1 MKKNKLESSKLTN
14 LFRQAE
20 KEVKKSTLDS
30 PENLPSVLME
40 DTQGLMHDLKVHQ
53 IELEMQ
59 NEELRLA
66 QWELEKSHARFFE
79 LYNSAPFA
87 YLTLD
92 QNSQIQE
99 INHMGSQLLGRKKS
113 DLINSPLTRF
123 IVSEDQDVFYL
134 YFKHLHTVQEQKT
147 CELRLVKKDGSRFW
161 VQMGVTAVQDSE
173 IGTDGYRVVIMD
185 ITERKQ
191 MEELRENI
199 HLELEKKVKKRTVE
213 LEEANYKL
221 KKSEEQFQQMV
232 EFLPVS
238 IFLHNKKE
246 IVFANSEALN
256 LVHSANKQVF
266 NGQSF
271 TAFIDLDDKEMFI
284 EKLSEVITEKVSL
297 KSFTTKVV
305 QMTGTVIEVELFLT
319 PFCYQ
324 GDLVVQ
330 MTAYNMTKRKKR
342 EAELSKVEK
351 LDSISIL
358 AGGIAHD
365 FNNHLTV
372 LLGNISMAMSNISDP
387 EQLGKFLSNAK
398 EATLQTK
405 NLASQLLIFSKE
417 GEPIKEVVAMDQ
429 LIMECTSFALSGS
442 NVTSHFSIPEDL
454 LLVEV
459 DKGQITQVLYNIIIN
474 AVQALVEGGSIYV
487 KVENVTIDPQ
497 SDNSTALSA
506 GEYVKVS
513 IEDDGPGIPENS
525 LQKIFDPFYTTKEN
539 GSGIGLAGAYNIIK
553 NHHGCIK
560 AESEVGKGTVLSF
573 IIPASLK
580 VNEVI
585 KKNSNVIY
593 GTGKILLMDDE
604 KAIREIVGQMLIFMG
619 YEPHFARE
627 GKEAI
632 EVYLRA
638 KEMGQPF
645 DVVIL
650 DMTIKGG
657 MSGKD
662 TIKELLAIDPEVKA
676 IVASGYSKDL
686 AISKYRVYGFKGA
699 AKKPFSI
706 EELSKI
712 VNEVISKSVI

>member
-1 MKKNKLESSKLTN
+1 MESSKLTN

-30 PENLPSVLME
+30 PENPPSVLME

-66 QWELEKSHARFFE
+66 QWELEKSHARFFK

-99 INHMGSQLLGRKKS
+99 VNHMGSQLLGRKKS

-134 YFKHLHTVQEQKT
+134 YFKHLHTVQEQET

-161 VQMGVTAVQDSE
+161 VQIGVTAVQDSE

-271 TAFIDLDDKEMFI
+271 TAFIDLDDKEMFKD
-284 EKLSEVITEKVSL
+284 KLSEVITEKVSL

-319 PFCYQ
+319 PFSYQ

-342 EAELSKVEK
+342 EEELSKVEK

-429 LIMECTSFALSGS
+429 LIMECTNFALSGS

-553 NHHGCIK
+553 NHYGCIK

-676 IVASGYSKDL
+676 IVASGYSKNL

-712 VNEVISKSVI
+712 VNEVISKSMI